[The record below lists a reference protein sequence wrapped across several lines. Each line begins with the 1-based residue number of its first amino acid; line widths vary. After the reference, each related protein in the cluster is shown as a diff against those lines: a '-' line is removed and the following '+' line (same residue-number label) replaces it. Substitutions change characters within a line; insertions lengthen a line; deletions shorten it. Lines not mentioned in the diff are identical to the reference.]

1 LRDCVDRQALTKTLQ
16 QTGSLLFVTGPA
28 IGEAPN
34 A

>member
-1 LRDCVDRQALTKTLQ
+1 VVGQTFAYTLQ